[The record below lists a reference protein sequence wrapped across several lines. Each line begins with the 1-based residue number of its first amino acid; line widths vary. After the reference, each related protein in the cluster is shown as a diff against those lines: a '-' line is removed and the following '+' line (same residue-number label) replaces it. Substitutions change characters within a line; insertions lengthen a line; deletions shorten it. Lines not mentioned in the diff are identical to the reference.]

1 MEQQLREVTGV
12 QREQVRAARLAET
25 TAPVAMQLV
34 VMLSLLNGIGMTSA
48 WVLVRELL
56 GWRQFHN
63 RREVGG
69 GGWVNGNPGCQ
80 WPNTAGTRD

>member
-25 TAPVAMQLV
+25 TPPVAMQLV

-48 WVLVRELL
+48 WVLVRELF
-56 GWRQFHN
+56 G
-63 RREVGG
+63 
-69 GGWVNGNPGCQ
+69 
-80 WPNTAGTRD
+80 